1 MLVEFRL
8 RNFCSYAAEKKLS
21 MVAASGKELPG
32 NTITFEGFERHPLL
46 RSAAIYGANA
56 SGKSNLVQAFKFFRN
71 FVLRSPESRFEGEEI
86 PPLPFLLDVKLQK
99 KPSEFEITFMLDWV
113 RHQYGFIVSSERV
126 FEEWLTVY
134 PKGKAQEWFHRE
146 ADVSGNSKW
155 SFSRTHMRG
164 DKMQLADRTREN
176 ALFLS
181 VAAQWNHPQMK
192 TIYAWFRNRMRV
204 LPTRISTMRDTR
216 ERLLKDSGFCDWSAG
231 ILRAADIGISG
242 VSARERELSNDRLR
256 SPSDMSAE
264 QRELLTQN
272 YINSRWVD
280 VRIQRRLSGSNT
292 EVEWDLVHESDGTQ
306 RMLELLGPI
315 REVLEKGAV
324 LIMDEL
330 DTSLHAFIT
339 RALVGLFNDPETN
352 PHGAQLVF
360 TTHDTSLLD
369 LTIFRRDQIWFTE
382 KDPSGATDLYSLQ
395 DYSPRKG
402 EAIQKGYLLGR
413 YGAVPFVEPFE
424 FHSSPLTR
432 DGLDTASSAEG

>member
-8 RNFCSYAAEKKLS
+8 RNFCSYAAEKKFS

-32 NTITFEGFERHPLL
+32 NTMTVEGFERHPLL

-56 SGKSNLVQAFKFFRN
+56 SGKSNLVQAFSFFQD
-71 FVLRSPESRFEGEEI
+71 FVLHSPESGFDGEEI
-86 PPLPFLLDVKLQK
+86 PAQPFLLDLKLRE
-99 KPSEFEITFMLDWV
+99 KPSEFEITFILDGV
-113 RHQYGFIVSSERV
+113 RHQYGFIVSRQRV

-146 ADVSGNSKW
+146 VGASTKSRW

-164 DKMQLADRTREN
+164 DKMQLADRTRED

-181 VAAQWNHPQMK
+181 VAAQWNHPQIK
-192 TIYAWFRNRMRV
+192 GIYAWFQNGIRV
-204 LPTRISTMRDTR
+204 LPRQISAMPDTR
-216 ERLLKDSGFCDWSAG
+216 MQLLKDARFCDWTAG

-242 VSARERELSNDRLR
+242 VTAKKREMRKEDLR
-256 SPSDMSAE
+256 FPRDMPAE
-264 QRELLTQN
+264 RRELLTRDYLKN
-272 YINSRWVD
+272 LYVD
-280 VRIQRRLSGSNT
+280 VRIRRQIPGSDAG
-292 EVEWDLVHESDGTQ
+292 VEWDLAQESDGTQ

-315 REVLEKGAV
+315 RDVLEKGAV

-339 RALVGLFNDPETN
+339 RALVHLFNDPVTN
-352 PHGAQLVF
+352 PRGAQLVF

-382 KDPSGATDLYSLQ
+382 KDQSGATDLYSLQ

-413 YGAVPFVEPFE
+413 YGAIPFVEPFE
-424 FHSSPLTR
+424 FHPPPLTR
-432 DGLDTASSAEG
+432 GGLETAPSEG